1 MSTVVI
7 TGASGF
13 VGRECCRR
21 FRDGGWRV
29 IALAR
34 RPDPA
39 VADRTL
45 AFDLGA
51 SGAGPDFGEEVDAVL
66 HLAGRAHALAETASD
81 HAEYERINVEGTRRL
96 VGASV
101 RAGVR
106 AFVLVS
112 TVKVFGEAQQ
122 RADRGLEETDP
133 PAPDSPYGRSK
144 LEAERI
150 VLSERALGHRV
161 VLRPALMYGADVKGN
176 LARLWNA
183 VAAGRF
189 PPLPETGMRR
199 SLVHRDDAIGALE
212 QAVRA
217 PAANG
222 NVFHVTDG
230 CPLSAREMLDAV
242 RLAQGRSLIR
252 LAVPVPILR
261 CAALAGDLAGALRG
275 RRAPLDSDSLRK
287 LIGPAWFS
295 SARIEQAIGWR
306 AQRTFGEAVRE
317 LAPAGSNG

>member
-1 MSTVVI
+1 MRTVVI

-21 FRDGGWRV
+21 FREGGWKV

-45 AFDLGA
+45 PFDLGA
-51 SGAGPDFGEEVDAVL
+51 NGVGPDFGEDVDAVL

-81 HAEYERINVEGTRRL
+81 HDEYERINVEGTRRL

-112 TVKVFGEAQQ
+112 TVKVFGDAQQ
-122 RADRGLEETDP
+122 RPDRGLEETDA

-150 VLSERALGHRV
+150 VLGERALAQRV

-176 LARLWNA
+176 LARLWKA

-189 PPLPETGMRR
+189 PPLPETGMRL
-199 SLVHRDDAIGALE
+199 SLVHRDDAIVALE
-212 QAVRA
+212 HAVST

-222 NVFHVTDG
+222 KVFHVTDG

-242 RLAQGRSLIR
+242 RLAQGRSRIR
-252 LAVPVPILR
+252 LALPVPFLR

-275 RRAPLDSDSLRK
+275 RRAPLDSDALRK
-287 LIGPAWFS
+287 LIGPAWFN

-306 AQRTFGEAVRE
+306 ARRTFGEAVRE
-317 LAPAGSNG
+317 LAPAESSG